1 MFSLWLRPDRH
12 DPESLGAT
20 SLSFFAGKALCPPRP
35 WAAWA
40 ASLPPPPGARQG
52 KPLGPPGLQKVTIE
66 ARPRGALL
74 GPQGGGSEGAG
85 HFSVGSGHLVIS
97 ARCLCR
103 VGGGGCPDGGAPRA
117 GDRLLLP
124 HTSWETKCKIGPG
137 TRPLARVVNK
147 RKKGAAQK
155 RPGAKPLLRRY
166 FGSPERARAFGRLR
180 GDLCAHLALT
190 ALQTSLTSRTP
201 DPRLLALAGKRP
213 EPLPLP

>member
-103 VGGGGCPDGGAPRA
+103 VRGGGVPMVGPR
-117 GDRLLLP
+117 
-124 HTSWETKCKIGPG
+124 GPATASCFPTPPG
-137 TRPLARVVNK
+137 RQSVKLVLARVLWPALSTRGRRGQLRSGPGRNPCSAGTS
-147 RKKGAAQK
+147 GAQSA
-155 RPGAKPLLRRY
+155 PAPSAACAGT
-166 FGSPERARAFGRLR
+166 
-180 GDLCAHLALT
+180 CAHT
-190 ALQTSLTSRTP
+190 WP
-201 DPRLLALAGKRP
+201 
-213 EPLPLP
+213 